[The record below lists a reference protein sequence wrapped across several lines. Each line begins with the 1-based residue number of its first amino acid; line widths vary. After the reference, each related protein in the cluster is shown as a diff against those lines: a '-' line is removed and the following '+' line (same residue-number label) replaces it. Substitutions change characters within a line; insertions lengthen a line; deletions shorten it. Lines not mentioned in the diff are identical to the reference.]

1 MTEVLNPAIKA
12 PAISNTKKSIVDYA
26 EQESRVLYRVHS
38 VFPLDPF
45 PTTLV
50 IAPNTLSIVNN
61 LFGLSQRVLT
71 VNMDDIFTVEVE
83 AGLFFADLKIQQK
96 QATLP
101 VVDLRFFWKDPAMK
115 ARRIIQGLLVVR
127 SKQLEIYNMKPQELI
142 PYLEEIGSTH
152 S

>member
-50 IAPNTLSIVNN
+50 I
-61 LFGLSQRVLT
+61 